1 LAGIE
6 RCLAIFPMP
15 VFLKH
20 VEGRKSEQLDSFD
33 KDQIRIGRQDD
44 NDLKFDPQKD
54 AAVSRLAAE
63 IYCDGE
69 KYFLKDLQSRNDTFV
84 NSS

>member
-1 LAGIE
+1 LPGIE

-54 AAVSRLAAE
+54 VAVSRLPAE
-63 IYCDGE
+63 IYWTAR
-69 KYFLKDLQSRNDTFV
+69 STF
-84 NSS
+84 

>member
-1 LAGIE
+1 LPGIE

-20 VEGRKSEQLDSFD
+20 VEGSKSEQLDSFD

-54 AAVSRLAAE
+54 VAVSRLPAE
-63 IYCDGE
+63 IYWTAR
-69 KYFLKDLQSRNDTFV
+69 STF
-84 NSS
+84 